1 MLYLYGYWIE
11 LILNI
16 KFVSLQIKKMQQNW
30 SVSVMNV
37 YLDVFKQGICTI
49 NQYIWQQTSV
59 HVLKTK
65 FHCAKVGVM

>member
-65 FHCAKVGVM
+65 FHCAKVSVM